1 MKTFLIPFLC
11 APLAFGCASA
21 IASSTEAASS
31 SSACEIRMTEMSG
44 GLRIEGIVYGT
55 PGSTGNYR
63 LELSKSGPSGVSDVR
78 QGGDFMIDPS
88 GETVVS
94 VTEVGADTRG
104 SYQAAMSVDGTAGPA
119 HCDL

>member
-11 APLAFGCASA
+11 APLAFGCAAA
-21 IASSTEAASS
+21 IASSTEAAAPN
-31 SSACEIRMTEMSG
+31 ACEIRMTEMPG

-94 VTEVGADTRG
+94 VTEVGADTRS
-104 SYQAAMSVDGTAGPA
+104 SYHAAMTVDGTAGPA